1 MMWQDLFPV
10 RILERGYEY
19 FMAGA
24 VDDFEVREAIVNAVV
39 EGSEHYVVTIE
50 YTEDQ
55 ITELHCDCPY
65 AAEGNNC
72 KHMVAVLF
80 MCEERNVFH
89 GQNSA
94 QRSDT
99 AEELEKIVMTA
110 DETMIRSFLL
120 SAIVN
125 DEKLAHQFAREFLSN
140 YSAESVRYIINQ
152 IADIFDTYED
162 YSGFI
167 DYHNAFTFGGDI
179 LGLLTDEVD
188 PLIEAN
194 DYSAAFEVLGYLVNR
209 VDTVEMD
216 DSGGEITMIL
226 SECFERW
233 QTILAEVK
241 LNKKKRMFDWFTK
254 KLAVSDDE
262 YSKEYVEEIIRV
274 GFPEASF
281 VEVKLRFAKKM
292 IEEAEAMEGWR
303 REFQLSEWAV
313 FLIEM
318 MEQEGKSEVEVRKQ
332 YTRYW
337 AFSEVRKKY
346 IANALARKDY
356 STAIKTLEESIK
368 LDNSYPGLVSEYSH
382 VLKAIYNTLG
392 DKDRYLDQLWQL
404 LLTDDP
410 GNIEIFRE
418 LKANYTKEEWPAARQ
433 RIYSALEG
441 KDFMDRLYLEEKD
454 YEQLMTYV
462 EDSFELYKARE
473 HFDLLKDRFPERML
487 DKYEKELRQLAA
499 PVSNR
504 QKYRAI
510 ANLMKGM
517 TKISG
522 GNLRGKRLMQEF
534 KTNYPRRKAMLDELS
549 KLKSLY

>member
-1 MMWQDLFPV
+1 
-10 RILERGYEY
+10 
-19 FMAGA
+19 
-24 VDDFEVREAIVNAVV
+24 
-39 EGSEHYVVTIE
+39 
-50 YTEDQ
+50 
-55 ITELHCDCPY
+55 
-65 AAEGNNC
+65 
-72 KHMVAVLF
+72 
-80 MCEERNVFH
+80 
-89 GQNSA
+89 
-94 QRSDT
+94 
-99 AEELEKIVMTA
+99 
-110 DETMIRSFLL
+110 
-120 SAIVN
+120 
-125 DEKLAHQFAREFLSN
+125 
-140 YSAESVRYIINQ
+140 
-152 IADIFDTYED
+152 
-162 YSGFI
+162 
-167 DYHNAFTFGGDI
+167 
-179 LGLLTDEVD
+179 
-188 PLIEAN
+188 
-194 DYSAAFEVLGYLVNR
+194 
-209 VDTVEMD
+209 
-216 DSGGEITMIL
+216 
-226 SECFERW
+226 
-233 QTILAEVK
+233 
-241 LNKKKRMFDWFTK
+241 
-254 KLAVSDDE
+254 
-262 YSKEYVEEIIRV
+262 
-274 GFPEASF
+274 
-281 VEVKLRFAKKM
+281 
-292 IEEAEAMEGWR
+292 
-303 REFQLSEWAV
+303 
-313 FLIEM
+313 M

-368 LDNSYPGLVSEYSH
+368 LDHSYPGLVSEYSH

-454 YEQLMTYV
+454 DERLMTYV

-473 HFDLLKDRFPERML
+473 HFDLLKDKFPERML